1 MLLVAAAALV
11 STGLLFWAVRDPI
24 FAGTFLAGLIG
35 VGGLLLLLRRAE
47 PSGLAAPHE
56 DAPYDAALLRAVL
69 DGAGPTSALAL
80 TDPAGELI
88 SANSAWGRW
97 FGAGVGPLASAKTA
111 RWIRSNVPGIHIPDA
126 IIARL
131 EGAQNQKREGRNICV
146 EIMQECREIAGVSG
160 VHVMAYRQEELVAEI
175 VHESGVLAGRTPWRR
190 DLLPGPMPHEEMVTA
205 Q

>member
-97 FGAGVGPLASAKTA
+97 FGAGVGPLHA
-111 RWIRSNVPGIHIPDA
+111 RALAAGQHDCFHAMPRGFTPSMKRLSKSSPLETLALWKCGNPGWGFPPA
-126 IIARL
+126 
-131 EGAQNQKREGRNICV
+131 
-146 EIMQECREIAGVSG
+146 
-160 VHVMAYRQEELVAEI
+160 
-175 VHESGVLAGRTPWRR
+175 
-190 DLLPGPMPHEEMVTA
+190 
-205 Q
+205 